1 MSIKTNRG
9 ERPVVRVHVRADVRS
24 VAMGS
29 RVRAVANFDT
39 LKLVDY
45 GDFNEIITRF
55 GTVPDSAK
63 YDLDGN
69 GIVGGDDAF
78 LFADLLGGFD
88 GRASYDT
95 VRVISGVNSS
105 ASVRVESAGEEMTV
119 SVRDLGRFGGYRLNL
134 SYDTNAVDVRW
145 ARDLSEGGMMP
156 INRTSNG
163 AEIVGMGFGGLVETP
178 GDFQLARLSV
188 RPLMGQENAAS
199 LVTVTGAVFRGGLGE
214 RDSVNASHV
223 GANGL
228 DASPRIL
235 DFGRLRIGA
244 TAQKTFRVYNL
255 NTASTAFQI
264 VSSDST
270 VTTSPRSVGNLGGGR
285 TWDVTVT
292 YKSTVPGPFL
302 SSLSLS
308 SGEGDLSAIPIAV
321 KSFGAVV
328 DVVPDSLVFPNT
340 FVGHHA
346 SLVTT
351 ITNPDLE
358 AYDIQDLVFSRSDTV
373 FVVEDKPVLPFV
385 ISPEGGTLPLSI
397 RFSPAEQGIVHDT
410 LRVIGRDTTFAI
422 PLRGIGLQSRASL
435 SAESINFGNVDVGKD
450 STRSVFIQNK
460 GNVPFVVDSLR
471 VGSKDTSFAFIG
483 TTTFPETLAV
493 GGVDTFLVRFRPD
506 TIGAK
511 QDTLQIFGSAT
522 TWAVALGG
530 RGLPR
535 PIIEQPPL
543 EDVVV
548 VTFGG
553 SITKSR
559 NQIHFGKVPW
569 GVTDSAKVR
578 VQNRRSGNLT
588 FRFSA
593 TGSQVTVKPDSVE
606 NLPPNQEWDVVLKFT
621 PVHSVQT
628 VSGFQISTNDAGDG
642 VTSIILKSG
651 GSNPVLSDSL
661 LNFGA
666 LGIDNKVEK
675 TVTVTNTGHSRLV
688 LDSLSLAPDS
698 TFVLVDAPPLPIS
711 IAAEGGTQSFKVR
724 FKPKTRGSFAQTLR
738 FSALDTVFALPLVGS
753 GRESKLV
760 FSPEKLAFGLL
771 RVGQRDSLRLTL
783 TNS

>member
-1 MSIKTNRG
+1 MKLRFLFLSALITCCCSQIGAQQTINADFDSSGAVDYSDFSRLVSQFGLVSDSTSFQPAVDLNKDNVIDGQDAFLFADVFGNADPSVSLTVSTGSNANGRVDLDPMDNGFLIYLNDISGIGGYRIVLSMPDSVQVRSVEDHFGIGLLPFQRTQTGVEIVGLVLGNRNLDRSGLLAGITFAGDTTHVVVESVTLRGKRVNLGNGVYLGDRNIIPATNIKRVPLGDLVVRSRYFDLGEVLVGETRTRNFDILNTFNTQQQLGASRKLPFEIESSSNALTVDPHTFGVLSDTTTGLSEGGTKNVKLIFSPTQTGIFRGILSIKTNRG

-119 SVRDLGRFGGYRLNL
+119 SVRDLGKFGGYRLNL

-255 NTASTAFQI
+255 NTAS
-264 VSSDST
+264 
-270 VTTSPRSVGNLGGGR
+270 
-285 TWDVTVT
+285 
-292 YKSTVPGPFL
+292 
-302 SSLSLS
+302 
-308 SGEGDLSAIPIAV
+308 
-321 KSFGAVV
+321 
-328 DVVPDSLVFPNT
+328 
-340 FVGHHA
+340 
-346 SLVTT
+346 
-351 ITNPDLE
+351 
-358 AYDIQDLVFSRSDTV
+358 
-373 FVVEDKPVLPFV
+373 
-385 ISPEGGTLPLSI
+385 
-397 RFSPAEQGIVHDT
+397 
-410 LRVIGRDTTFAI
+410 
-422 PLRGIGLQSRASL
+422 
-435 SAESINFGNVDVGKD
+435 
-450 STRSVFIQNK
+450 
-460 GNVPFVVDSLR
+460 
-471 VGSKDTSFAFIG
+471 
-483 TTTFPETLAV
+483 
-493 GGVDTFLVRFRPD
+493 
-506 TIGAK
+506 
-511 QDTLQIFGSAT
+511 
-522 TWAVALGG
+522 
-530 RGLPR
+530 
-535 PIIEQPPL
+535 
-543 EDVVV
+543 
-548 VTFGG
+548 
-553 SITKSR
+553 
-559 NQIHFGKVPW
+559 
-569 GVTDSAKVR
+569 
-578 VQNRRSGNLT
+578 
-588 FRFSA
+588 
-593 TGSQVTVKPDSVE
+593 
-606 NLPPNQEWDVVLKFT
+606 
-621 PVHSVQT
+621 
-628 VSGFQISTNDAGDG
+628 
-642 VTSIILKSG
+642 
-651 GSNPVLSDSL
+651 
-661 LNFGA
+661 
-666 LGIDNKVEK
+666 
-675 TVTVTNTGHSRLV
+675 
-688 LDSLSLAPDS
+688 
-698 TFVLVDAPPLPIS
+698 
-711 IAAEGGTQSFKVR
+711 
-724 FKPKTRGSFAQTLR
+724 
-738 FSALDTVFALPLVGS
+738 
-753 GRESKLV
+753 
-760 FSPEKLAFGLL
+760 
-771 RVGQRDSLRLTL
+771 
-783 TNS
+783 